1 MSFSSFNPFNVM
13 ILDLD
18 RNSQSLSIQARSS
31 KASPSL
37 PFSVLPQLLS
47 LSEPLR
53 SHQSGSFPLKG
64 FCRSYLSV
72 CKLHPS
78 TPSFCLEVSAHSLG
92 LWLATSSERPSQPS
106 KLKLHP
112 VFFHDNS
119 SQFMVNFW
127 VCFITVSLLWNTS
140 QGKSGSVLFSIL
152 HQVPRVL
159 MGRSSIFIE
168 QNEWM
173 GRWMGGWL
181 VVFKRISLELPTF

>member
-1 MSFSSFNPFNVM
+1 MSFSSFSPFNVM

-37 PFSVLPQLLS
+37 PFSALPRLLS

-53 SHQSGSFPLKG
+53 SHQPGSFPLKG

-78 TPSFCLEVSAHSLG
+78 
-92 LWLATSSERPSQPS
+92 SERLSQPS

-119 SQFMVNFW
+119 LQFMVNFW
-127 VCFITVSLLWNTS
+127 VCFITVSLLWNMS

-173 GRWMGGWL
+173 GGWMGRWL